1 MSDPIRLTI
10 RGRGDDT
17 DAPTVEDLLAQV
29 ADWFAIFKG
38 VEQAIAPDGASEIEW
53 RVTNASKNSPLAF
66 EVTPY
71 PRTHGMDIE
80 RRVREVKEYTSA
92 GLAQLRARAER
103 PSYFT
108 PPVLENAQRL
118 FARVTNG
125 LDLTEVDFGDDI
137 PPVTITP
144 PDARTA
150 SANVT
155 QVRRPAEK
163 PYREVGSVDATLQS
177 VERDGY
183 GRAIIH
189 AKLRLNGDTVKC
201 VLSDEA
207 QGGVEGH
214 TIADVWKNQR
224 IRVVG
229 TIHYRAVGHIT
240 QILCDQVQFLRP
252 RSDLPS
258 ADDIINT
265 NFTGGLSSEEYLERL
280 RSGQLS

>member
-1 MSDPIRLTI
+1 MNLKRKPRP
-10 RGRGDDT
+10 
-17 DAPTVEDLLAQV
+17 AP
-29 ADWFAIFKG
+29 
-38 VEQAIAPDGASEIEW
+38 
-53 RVTNASKNSPLAF
+53 
-66 EVTPY
+66 
-71 PRTHGMDIE
+71 M
-80 RRVREVKEYTSA
+80 RVRE
-92 GLAQLRARAER
+92 
-103 PSYFT
+103 
-108 PPVLENAQRL
+108 
-118 FARVTNG
+118 
-125 LDLTEVDFGDDI
+125 
-137 PPVTITP
+137 
-144 PDARTA
+144 PDTA
-150 SANVT
+150 A
-155 QVRRPAEK
+155 

-229 TIHYRAVGHIT
+229 TIHYRAGGHIT